1 MQRPADL
8 DPSNSD
14 VADDLQETV
23 SSDLFSVSA
32 SNLDLEEVVSPEDHG
47 LR

>member
-23 SSDLFSVSA
+23 SSDLSSA
-32 SNLDLEEVVSPEDHG
+32 SASKLDLEEVVSPEHHG